1 MKLSLTVAAVL
12 GGVMLLSQAALAQRA
27 TVGIYAIEY
36 KAKESS
42 ETRRLK
48 AKYGQGSV
56 EENTRAFIDMLNTA
70 LIKTNKVHVIE
81 RDRLDDLWNERGLQ
95 AFQQALATGKGAL
108 PEGGISEV
116 DYIVTGA
123 ITEFGFSA
131 TASSFGKLATASE
144 SAAMAVDIRIVDAKT
159 GRAGIAETVR
169 ATETGGIVLQQG
181 QNAFGGG
188 GDGGLLLGAV
198 MRKAAN
204 NVTGLIVTSIY
215 PIRVINVGADKTI
228 VLNYGNALLNEGNIL
243 DVFSVGEAFV
253 DPDTGE
259 TLGSEE
265 MFVGKIKVTS
275 ATAKFSKAALHQED
289 KAKDE
294 IEKGM
299 IARLVKGGN
308 AQQKAKSG
316 VNLGGVKLF

>member
-1 MKLSLTVAAVL
+1 MKLSLAIAAIL
-12 GGVMLLSQAALAQRA
+12 GGIMLSQSAWAQRA

-48 AKYGQGSV
+48 AYGKGA
-56 EENTRAFIDMLNTA
+56 EEETRAFIDMLNTA
-70 LIKTNKVHVIE
+70 LVKTNKIHVIE
-81 RDRLDDLWNERGLQ
+81 RDRLDDLWEERGLQ
-95 AFQQALATGKGAL
+95 AFQQGLATGTVAL
-108 PEGGISEV
+108 PKGGISEV
-116 DYIVTGA
+116 DYIITGA
-123 ITEFGFSA
+123 ITEFGVSA

-144 SAAMAVDIRIVDAKT
+144 SATMAVDIRMIDAKT
-159 GRAGIAETVR
+159 GRVGVAENVTVS
-169 ATETGGIVLQQG
+169 ETGGFALQQG
-181 QNAFGGG
+181 ENVFGSG
-188 GDGGLLLGAV
+188 GDAGKLLGAV

-243 DVFSVGEAFV
+243 DVFSVGEEFV

-265 MFVGKIKVTS
+265 VFVGKIKVTS

-289 KAKDE
+289 EAKGD

-299 IARLVKGGN
+299 IVRLVKGGN
-308 AQQKAKSG
+308 AQQNAKSG

>member
-1 MKLSLTVAAVL
+1 MKLSLTVAAIL
-12 GGVMLLSQAALAQRA
+12 GGIMLLSQAALAQRA

-36 KAKESS
+36 RAKESS

-48 AKYGQGSV
+48 AEYGQGSV
-56 EENTRAFIDMLNTA
+56 KENTRAFIDMLNTA

-116 DYIVTGA
+116 DYIVTGS

-144 SAAMAVDIRIVDAKT
+144 AATMAVDIRIVDAKT
-159 GRAGIAETVR
+159 GRADVAETVR

-181 QNAFGGG
+181 KNAFGGG
-188 GDGGLLLGAV
+188 GDGGSLLGAV

-204 NVTGLIVTSIY
+204 NVTGLIVTSI
-215 PIRVINVGADKTI
+215 
-228 VLNYGNALLNEGNIL
+228 
-243 DVFSVGEAFV
+243 
-253 DPDTGE
+253 
-259 TLGSEE
+259 
-265 MFVGKIKVTS
+265 
-275 ATAKFSKAALHQED
+275 
-289 KAKDE
+289 
-294 IEKGM
+294 
-299 IARLVKGGN
+299 
-308 AQQKAKSG
+308 
-316 VNLGGVKLF
+316 